1 MESPAGQIGGKV
13 RVRTIPA
20 AVVIAV
26 ALVVAVPSLAG
37 GQESPGDSTSETT
50 ANTIDDVQVCD
61 VSYPTLCI
69 PPAPPDL
76 DCEDIVERNFPV
88 RPPDPHGLDGN
99 DNDGIGCE
107 DEHDGE
113 PAPPPP
119 PPAEEAAPPAA
130 PAAPVTAEP
139 DFTG

>member
-1 MESPAGQIGGKV
+1 MGETV
-13 RVRTIPA
+13 RRVALVA
-20 AVVIAV
+20 AVVIAA
-26 ALVVAVPSLAG
+26 ALVVAVPSVAG
-37 GQESPGDSTSETT
+37 GQEPSDESSTETT

-69 PPAPPDL
+69 PPPPPDL
-76 DCEDIVERNFPV
+76 NCEDVVERNFPV
-88 RPPDPHGLDGN
+88 LPPDPHGLDGN

-107 DEHDGE
+107 DDGE

-119 PPAEEAAPPAA
+119 PPSEEAAPPAA

>member
-1 MESPAGQIGGKV
+1 LGAIV
-13 RVRTIPA
+13 RPRTIAA

-26 ALVVAVPSLAG
+26 AFVVAVPSLAG
-37 GQESPGDSTSETT
+37 GQAPSDESSTTETT

-69 PPAPPDL
+69 PPSPPDL
-76 DCEDIVERNFPV
+76 NCGDVVERNFPV
-88 RPPDPHGLDGN
+88 RPPDPHGFDG
-99 DNDGIGCE
+99 DHDGIGCE
-107 DEHDGE
+107 DDGE
-113 PAPPPP
+113 PTPPQSPPTPPPTE
-119 PPAEEAAPPAA
+119 AEAPPAA

>member
-1 MESPAGQIGGKV
+1 V
-13 RVRTIPA
+13 RARTIAA
-20 AVVIAV
+20 AVMIAA
-26 ALVVAVPSLAG
+26 ALVVAVPSVAA
-37 GQESPGDSTSETT
+37 GQEPSDESSTSETT
-50 ANTIDDVQVCD
+50 ANTIDDVLVCD

-76 DCEDIVERNFPV
+76 NCEDVVERNFPV
-88 RPPDPHGLDGN
+88 LTPDPHGFDEDRDGV
-99 DNDGIGCE
+99 GCE

-113 PAPPPP
+113 PATPPPP
-119 PPAEEAAPPAA
+119 PVEEAAPPAA